1 MSHGHHRIASRP
13 RHGDSIGLAQ
23 NGESI
28 MASQSLQLYL
38 DDISQ
43 RLNDYLLGDGV
54 RIPSYTV
61 ATLPN
66 VPPAQSP
73 SLIYVSDETGGA
85 VVAFSDGT
93 NWRRVTD
100 RAIVS

>member
-13 RHGDSIGLAQ
+13 RHGDTIGLGPDSEAIV
-23 NGESI
+23 S
-28 MASQSLQLYL
+28 SQALQLYL
-38 DDISQ
+38 DDIAQ
-43 RLNDYLLGDGV
+43 RLNDYLLGHAV

-61 ATLPN
+61 ATLPD
-66 VPPAQSP
+66 VPPAQEP
-73 SLIYVSDETGGA
+73 ALIYVSDETGGA

-93 NWRRVTD
+93 NFRRVTD